1 LSTQYEVFVDQN
13 ERRGHQDVVLQPR
26 TEYGQLCRLFVVK
39 LPVCAA
45 LGLGEPSS
53 LIMAA
58 VRTCKLTARL
68 GDLDIHFYAD
78 ESQSHVLDIM
88 CLQCV
93 VGRIP
98 YNSILGTQRS
108 RWAIIDRS
116 GNMARAE
123 FLPN

>member
-1 LSTQYEVFVDQN
+1 MQYEVFVDQN
-13 ERRGHQDVVLQPR
+13 ERCGYQDVVLQPR
-26 TEYGQLCRLFVVK
+26 TEYGRLCRLFVVK
-39 LPVCAA
+39 LPACAA
-45 LGLGEPSS
+45 LGLEEPSS

-68 GDLDIHFYAD
+68 GDLDVHFYVD

-98 YNSILGTQRS
+98 YNRIFGTQRS